1 MVGISTMTITELSA
15 ESRMSLHECGE
26 REAQRFK
33 WIESEKAGRDLG
45 EMAIR
50 SWIREHWNG
59 FLRDR
64 WLEHLQGKTFWIE
77 LDHSDFGLLRT
88 TFHESPLVDP
98 ILEHVKLGQENLDI
112 INWAIYNDLPMADV
126 IAILEMLDVNKR
138 RIECRFDPRRH
149 KASLTL
155 SR

>member
-1 MVGISTMTITELSA
+1 MNAGREKLS
-15 ESRMSLHECGE
+15 
-26 REAQRFK
+26 FK

-45 EMAIR
+45 ETAIR

-64 WLEHLQGKTFWIE
+64 WLEHLQGRTFWIE

-98 ILEHVKLGQENLDI
+98 ILEHVKDGQENLDI
-112 INWAIYNDLPMADV
+112 IQWALSHRLPMDDV

-138 RIECRFDPRRH
+138 RIECRFDPRRD
-149 KASLTL
+149 KAALAM